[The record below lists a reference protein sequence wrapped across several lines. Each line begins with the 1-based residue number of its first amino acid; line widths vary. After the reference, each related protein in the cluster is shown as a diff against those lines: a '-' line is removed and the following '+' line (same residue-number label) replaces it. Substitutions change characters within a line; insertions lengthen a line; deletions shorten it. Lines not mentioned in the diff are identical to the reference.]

1 MSDFDDDDYG
11 GNEEADMNPSEYL
24 LDDAEPQE
32 DDAEDTDNPQ
42 YQGESDEDLLINHQ
56 QENFMEDEEAVEARR
71 EAADFDALATVNLRK
86 EADGFSVHKMEV
98 DTTGI
103 DLSST
108 GRAKIT
114 TRYLTKY
121 EKARL
126 LGTRALQLSMN
137 APPLVELRGETE
149 ALQIA
154 QRELR
159 ERKLPLIVRRYL
171 PDGSYEDWSLN
182 ELMID

>member
-1 MSDFDDDDYG
+1 MSDYDDDYG
-11 GNEEADMNPSEYL
+11 GNDDADVNPSEYL

-32 DDAEDTDNPQ
+32 EDAEDTDNPQ
-42 YQGESDEDLLINHQ
+42 YQGEESDEDLLINHQ
-56 QENFMEDEEAVEARR
+56 QENLMEDEEALEARR
-71 EAADFDALATVNLRK
+71 EAADFDALGTVGLRR
-86 EADGFSVHKMEV
+86 EAGEFSVHKMEV

-108 GRAKIT
+108 GRAKVT

-121 EKARL
+121 ERARL

-137 APPLVELRGETE
+137 APPLIELRGETE

-159 ERKLPLIVRRYL
+159 ERKLPLIIRRHL